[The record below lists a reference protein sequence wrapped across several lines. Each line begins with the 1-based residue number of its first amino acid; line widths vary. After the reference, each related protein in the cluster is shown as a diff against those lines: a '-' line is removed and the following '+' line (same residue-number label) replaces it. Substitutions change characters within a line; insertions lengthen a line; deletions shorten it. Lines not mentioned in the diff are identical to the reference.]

1 VPKTFP
7 GEVRGT
13 ADPSAALRFGRD
25 DKGEGGAST
34 RDGLVD
40 EKAGGGL
47 VAGRVEQQVPPLRSP
62 GFPVELEGFGALHAP
77 FFAEGH
83 IRGLFTSAWQEI
95 RVRSGRDDTSVSARN
110 KHANAESRSPT
121 SLRFG
126 PTASRDG
133 RDDTSLAQRRVV
145 AERREIGWVS
155 DLRGLGCLGFYC
167 FDLCVESVAAQKVGQ
182 VLRESGARH
191 HHVTAGLHGLRL
203 QVTLQMREETNH

>member
-1 VPKTFP
+1 MRKRA
-7 GEVRGT
+7 E
-13 ADPSAALRFGRD
+13 DWW
-25 DKGEGGAST
+25 
-34 RDGLVD
+34 
-40 EKAGGGL
+40 
-47 VAGRVEQQVPPLRSP
+47 RVEWNSRSLHCAPPDFLLNLKASVHFMRPSLRKGTYAACSLLR
-62 GFPVELEGFGALHAP
+62 GRKSGYAPVGMP
-77 FFAEGH
+77 
-83 IRGLFTSAWQEI
+83 
-95 RVRSGRDDTSVSARN
+95 ARN

-121 SLRFG
+121 PLRFG